1 MAARDELV
9 AAIAG
14 RYAQGD
20 RAERGRILD
29 EFQTMIFRSCE
40 HALRPPRTCRALSNW
55 KPSSRLPNVR
65 VGACV
70 TNAPSACNDAELYE
84 R

>member
-29 EFQTMIFRSCE
+29 EYQTMIFRSCE
-40 HALRPPRTCRALSNW
+40 HALRPPRTRRALSNW
-55 KPSSRLPNVR
+55 KPSSRPPNVR

-70 TNAPSACNDAELYE
+70 TSITGPNGGAELYE